1 MSRVW
6 LVLGLLLASWG
17 VGAEA
22 PSDPLAWLGRIATA
36 GQRLNYSGTF
46 TYQSGNRSETS
57 RIVHLR
63 DGSGES
69 ERLEALDG
77 SPREVIR
84 TNGEVR
90 CVLPAQKTVIIDQA
104 GSRRAF
110 PSRLADAWMNLSESY
125 RIRRGDIA
133 RVAGLEAQQII
144 LEPKDDLRYGYILWA
159 DVQSGLLL
167 KSRMVNEQ
175 GETIEQFAFNEVKI
189 GGEVDRAQL
198 QSRFAGEEGRA
209 GWKVVNARG
218 NELRQEDS
226 GWVIKAALP
235 GFSQQTSAVRRQLGA
250 TAGDTLHM
258 VFSDGLAAVSV
269 FIEPLAGAE
278 GKVSPGPIH
287 SGAINLYKR
296 VVGSYL
302 VTALGEVPPRTV
314 QRLAEAVE
322 PVRR

>member
-1 MSRVW
+1 MSRW
-6 LVLGLLLASWG
+6 LVALGVLLASWG
-17 VGAEA
+17 VWAEV
-22 PSDPLAWLGRIATA
+22 PSDPLTWLGRMAAA

-57 RIVHLR
+57 RIAHLR
-63 DGSGES
+63 DGAGEF
-69 ERLEALDG
+69 ERLETLDG

-84 TNGEVR
+84 NNGEVR

-110 PSRLADAWMNLSESY
+110 PSRLAEAWMNLGESY
-125 RIRRGDIA
+125 RIRRGDVS
-133 RVAGLEAQQII
+133 RVAGLEAQQIV

-159 DVQSGLLL
+159 DMQSGLLL
-167 KSRMVNEQ
+167 KSRMVNER

-189 GGEVDRAQL
+189 GGDLDRGL
-198 QSRFAGEEGRA
+198 LKSRFNVEQGA
-209 GWKVVNARG
+209 GWQVVNARG
-218 NELRQEDS
+218 NELRRGDE
-226 GWVIKAALP
+226 GWAIKAAVP
-235 GFSQQTSAVRRQLGA
+235 GFHQTSAVRRQMGVNGGETVQL
-250 TAGDTLHM
+250 

-269 FIEPLAGAE
+269 FIEPMDSAAE
-278 GKVSPGPIH
+278 HKLTPGTFE
-287 SGAINLYKR
+287 SGPINLYKR
-296 VVGSYL
+296 VVGNHF

>member
-17 VGAEA
+17 VGAEV
-22 PSDPLAWLGRIATA
+22 PTDPLAWLGRIATA
-36 GQRLNYSGTF
+36 GQRLNYSGTI
-46 TYQSGNRSETS
+46 TYQTGQRSETS
-57 RIVHLR
+57 RIAHLR
-63 DGSGES
+63 DGTGEV
-69 ERLEALDG
+69 ERLETLDG

-84 TNGEVR
+84 NNGEVR

-125 RIRRGDIA
+125 RIRRGEVS

-144 LEPKDDLRYGYILWA
+144 LEPKDDLRYGYFLWA
-159 DVQSGLLL
+159 DVQSGLLV
-167 KSRMVNEQ
+167 KSRMVDEQ
-175 GETIEQFAFNEVKI
+175 GQTIEQFAFNDLKI

-198 QSRFAGEEGRA
+198 QSRFASDQS
-209 GWKVVNARG
+209 GWQVVNAKG
-218 NELRQEDS
+218 NEVRQEAT
-226 GWVIKAALP
+226 GWVVKAALP
-235 GFSQQTSAVRRQLGA
+235 GFYQTSAVRRQLGA
-250 TAGDTLHM
+250 GGGDAVQM

-269 FIEPLAGAE
+269 FIEPLAGGGA
-278 GKVSPGPIH
+278 KVTPGAVH
-287 SGAINLYKR
+287 SGPINLYKR
-296 VVGSYL
+296 VVGDFL

-322 PVRR
+322 PARR

>member
-6 LVLGLLLASWG
+6 LALGLLLASWG
-17 VGAEA
+17 VGAEP

-36 GQRLNYSGTF
+36 GQRLNYTGTF

-63 DGSGES
+63 DGSGEF
-69 ERLEALDG
+69 ERLETLDG

-84 TNGEVR
+84 NNGEVR
-90 CVLPAQKTVIIDQA
+90 CVLPAQKTIIIDQA

-110 PSRLADAWMNLSESY
+110 PSRLAEAWMNLSESY
-125 RIRRGDIA
+125 RIRRGELA

-144 LEPKDDLRYGYILWA
+144 LEPKDDLRYGYLLWA
-159 DVQSGLLL
+159 DVQSGLLV
-167 KSRMVNEQ
+167 KSRMVNER
-175 GETIEQFAFNEVKI
+175 GETIEQFAFNDVKV
-189 GGEVDRAQL
+189 GGDVDRAQL
-198 QSRFAGEEGRA
+198 RSRFAAEQGSA
-209 GWKVVNARG
+209 GWQVVNARG
-218 NELRQEDS
+218 DELRNEDS

-235 GFSQQTSAVRRQLGA
+235 GFYQTSSVRRQLGA
-250 TAGDTLHM
+250 TTGDTLHM

-269 FIEPLAGAE
+269 FIEPVAGAE
-278 GKVSPGPIH
+278 GKVTPGPFQ

-296 VVGSYL
+296 VVGGYL
-302 VTALGEVPPRTV
+302 ITALGEVPPRTA

-322 PVRR
+322 PARR

>member
-1 MSRVW
+1 MSRW
-6 LVLGLLLASWG
+6 VLALGVLLASWG
-17 VGAEA
+17 AGAEV
-22 PSDPLAWLGRIATA
+22 PSDPLTWLGRIAAA

-57 RIVHLR
+57 RIVHVR
-63 DGSGES
+63 DSAGES
-69 ERLEALDG
+69 ERLETLDG

-90 CVLPAQKTVIIDQA
+90 CVLPAQKMVIIDQA

-110 PSRLADAWMNLSESY
+110 PSRLAEAWMNLSESY
-125 RIRRGDIA
+125 RIRRGELS

-144 LEPKDDLRYGYILWA
+144 LEPKDDLRYGYLLWA

-167 KSRMVNEQ
+167 KSRMVNER

-189 GGEVDRAQL
+189 GGEIDRSQL
-198 QSRFAGEEGRA
+198 KSRFAAEQGA
-209 GWKVVNARG
+209 GWQVVNARG
-218 NELRQEDS
+218 TELRHADV
-226 GWVIKAALP
+226 GWTIKAAVP
-235 GFSQQTSAVRRQLGA
+235 GFYQTSAVRRQMGA
-250 TAGDTLHM
+250 GGGDTMQL

-269 FIEPLAGAE
+269 FIEPVESSAE
-278 GKVSPGPIH
+278 SKLSPGAFE

-296 VVGSYL
+296 VAGRYL